1 MGINKR
7 KISFCRLLEF
17 AHRVVK
23 VIQVSADVCLFSVYL
38 RYFVVVFFFLLF
50 FFFFF
55 FFLFFVFFC
64 VCVFLF
70 FFFFFFL

>member
-1 MGINKR
+1 MGRNKR

-38 RYFVVVFFFLLF
+38 RYFVVFFLGF
-50 FFFFF
+50 
-55 FFLFFVFFC
+55 FFC
-64 VCVFLF
+64 VCF
-70 FFFFFFL
+70 FFFD

>member
-1 MGINKR
+1 MGRNKR

-38 RYFVVVFFFLLF
+38 SYFVF

-55 FFLFFVFFC
+55 FFFSLIENMQYLFV
-64 VCVFLF
+64 
-70 FFFFFFL
+70 